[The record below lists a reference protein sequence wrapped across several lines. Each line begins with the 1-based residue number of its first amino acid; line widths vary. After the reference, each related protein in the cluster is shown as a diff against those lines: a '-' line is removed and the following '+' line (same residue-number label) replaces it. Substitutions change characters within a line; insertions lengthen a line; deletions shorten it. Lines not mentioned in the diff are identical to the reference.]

1 MKTYKDFKIFINSPE
16 YCNVVWGHVKEKALE
31 QGFKSWQ
38 FALYQWWFLRKF
50 HFRSIRIFIRKTLK
64 YLWYIFVFAGLF
76 CLSWDLHNLMKSTTR
91 KNDVVTLSYIAHT
104 CTEYPNLCERI
115 ADKGGYVLKKG
126 K

>member
-1 MKTYKDFKIFINSPE
+1 MKTYADFKVFINNPKYQWVIWE
-16 YCNVVWGHVKEKALE
+16 AIKKDAIKA
-31 QGFKSWQ
+31 GFKNWQ
-38 FALYQWWFLRKF
+38 WNLYQWWYLRKF
-50 HFRSIRIFIRKTLK
+50 HFRGVRIFIKKTLK

-91 KNDVVTLSYIAHT
+91 KNDVVTLSYVAHT